1 MSYENTLT
9 SYRCLLEENPGK
21 ALRIGED
28 CVAILVDG
36 YLCGAHLAA
45 QDNGF
50 DVGVSFDFDQ
60 SGWDSDN
67 DCWDADLSTGNTA
80 YCISHP
86 EFISLK

>member
-1 MSYENTLT
+1 MSYENTLS
-9 SYRCLLEENPGK
+9 SYRHLLEENPGK

-28 CVAILVDG
+28 SVAILVDG

-50 DVGVSFDFDQ
+50 DVSAVFDFDR

-67 DCWDADLSTGNTA
+67 DCWDADLSTSNTG

-86 EFISLK
+86 VFIPLK